1 MKFLPILP
9 SGGLSDYLA
18 RPYPHGIYVKRN
30 EIECH
35 RNMSRVEAEN
45 TAHSRTHHHFQED
58 MFRIRSGLLAFIEYR
73 RIVLLIF
80 SGNTSVHSPSLK
92 NVPVV
97 AIVSKLQ
104 SEILESA
111 NSYYSLLA
119 TQSHLCRDESLLAC
133 NEGIDR

>member
-45 TAHSRTHHHFQED
+45 TAHSRTQLHFQED

-73 RIVLLIF
+73 RIVLF
-80 SGNTSVHSPSLK
+80 SFIENTSVYSPSLK

-97 AIVSKLQ
+97 AFDSKLQ
-104 SEILESA
+104 SEFLESA
-111 NSYYSLLA
+111 NSYYSVLG
-119 TQSHLCRDESLLAC
+119 TQSHLCRCEPLLAC
-133 NEGIDR
+133 NKGTDI